1 MWEGPRGAPAIPQ
14 RDYGPAGGP
23 RHRSRS
29 PGGWHQSPTCRLRCS
44 GCWLHQTGTRGL
56 SRGSA
61 PPALGAGV
69 RSQQGKGVGQPI
81 PVSSISWVLTLPG
94 EGTQAHAGVTQL
106 DEGAGALRQPQPCQ
120 QDVPATHV
128 AMNQAF
134 VFLEWGGKGAWS
146 LGAVDPTLTHPTW
159 PR

>member
-1 MWEGPRGAPAIPQ
+1 M
-14 RDYGPAGGP
+14 
-23 RHRSRS
+23 
-29 PGGWHQSPTCRLRCS
+29 
-44 GCWLHQTGTRGL
+44 
-56 SRGSA
+56 
-61 PPALGAGV
+61 
-69 RSQQGKGVGQPI
+69 GQPI
-81 PVSSISWVLTLPG
+81 PVSSTSWVLTLPG

-146 LGAVDPTLTHPTW
+146 LGAVVTKGAVPLPIPHGPGKKDNCGYYGYGSTLSQ
-159 PR
+159 